1 LSAGLPRPERIRR
14 ILERDGHE
22 CVWCRRP
29 LDPGGRDL
37 TFEHVI
43 PRLKGGPAWIENE
56 VAACRACNR
65 RRGHLPAS
73 AYLEDCAERGL
84 EPNRAAVR
92 AALERL
98 DAAIAERGGLRRAR
112 PHLARELRRLAGP
125 CAPP

>member
-29 LDPGGRDL
+29 LDPGRRDL

-43 PRLKGGPAWIENE
+43 PRLKGGPA
-56 VAACRACNR
+56 C
-65 RRGHLPAS
+65 
-73 AYLEDCAERGL
+73 
-84 EPNRAAVR
+84 
-92 AALERL
+92 
-98 DAAIAERGGLRRAR
+98 DAHR

-125 CAPP
+125 